1 MGIRFPSFFTV
12 NSKKPSLL
20 SKEIINGNKSAIL
33 LVEDNED
40 LLDFIAKDLAN
51 NYIVRKAVNAEIALE
66 ILKEENIQLVITDVM
81 MPGMDGF
88 TFPLLADI
96 FPVDGSNPNIIN
108 KIATINV
115 I

>member
-1 MGIRFPSFFTV
+1 M
-12 NSKKPSLL
+12 
-20 SKEIINGNKSAIL
+20 
-33 LVEDNED
+33 VEDNED